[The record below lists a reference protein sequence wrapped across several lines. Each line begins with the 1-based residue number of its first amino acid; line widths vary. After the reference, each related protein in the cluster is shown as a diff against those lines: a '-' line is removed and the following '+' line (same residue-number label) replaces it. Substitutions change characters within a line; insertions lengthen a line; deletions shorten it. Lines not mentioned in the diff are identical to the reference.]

1 MPKVS
6 IIVPCYNV
14 ELYLDRCVYSLVNQT
29 LRDIEIIL
37 VDDESP
43 DNIPQMCDEWGRTDS
58 RIRVVHKKNGGLG
71 MACNSGIDIAT
82 GDYIA
87 FCDSDDYVDLEC
99 YEVLYKTAIL
109 NKVDAVYSGIK
120 RVSKREGITIMSQ
133 AKEQHIFVSDEISKF
148 QLDMI
153 SSSPSDRV
161 ERHRQMSAKTVLYSG
176 AIIRKNKVR
185 FHSERQYISE
195 DLLFNLDF
203 LQYCSRVIEL
213 PQSYYYYCMNASSLS
228 QKFRFDRFEKYKL
241 FRNYLLSNYE
251 WTNEIEEAHNRIN
264 KLFIGYTRGDIQK
277 IVKSKVSFWSKWFLL
292 SRICNDD
299 IWSQLAQE
307 YPVEM
312 MPKDKK
318 LIFEL
323 IRFRL
328 VLVLYILFKLKK

>member
-14 ELYLDRCVYSLVNQT
+14 ELYLNRCVNSLVNQT

-43 DNIPQMCDEWGRTDS
+43 DRVPQMCDEWGRKDS

-99 YEVLYKTAIL
+99 YGVLYETAIH

-120 RVSKREGITIMSQ
+120 RVTETGEITPMSQ
-133 AKEQHIFVSDEISKF
+133 AETQHIFTVDEIPKF
-148 QLDMI
+148 QLEMI
-153 SSSPSDRV
+153 SSSPSERV
-161 ERHRQMSAKTVLYSG
+161 ERYRQMSAKIVLYSG
-176 AIIRKNKVR
+176 TVIRKNNIR

-203 LQYCSRVIEL
+203 LQHCYRVMEL
-213 PQSYYYYCMNASSLS
+213 PKSFYYYYVNTSSLS
-228 QKFRFDRFEKYKL
+228 QTFRPDRFEKYKL
-241 FRNYLLSNYE
+241 LREYLLCRYRSIGYRDE
-251 WTNEIEEAHNRIN
+251 FVNRVN
-264 KLFIGYTRGDIQK
+264 KLFIGYTRSAMQR
-277 IVKSKVSFWSKWFLL
+277 IVSSKETFQVKNLL
-292 SRICNDD
+292 LTNICNDD
-299 IWSQLAQE
+299 IWNRLAQE
-307 YPVEM
+307 YPVGM
-312 MPKDKK
+312 MPKDKR

-323 IRFRL
+323 IRYRRVF
-328 VLVLYILFKLKK
+328 VLYILFKFKR